1 MINSVPPSRVAV
13 YQSIHPS
20 VNVSL
25 PPSIHHRDRCQT
37 EAVRGTSFH
46 LQLSA
51 GKEQGMM
58 TDNMGSRRIHPHT
71 HTRRHTRRG
80 AYSMPTRLLAGF
92 AMSFICILGSRRMHM
107 QMPTMLIVIKGH
119 LPLRVSA
126 SSSLLFFS
134 SPLYLVLLVSLSLW
148 LSLPVNLPHPLLF
161 SNSSAADFSVFL
173 VPLKGRM

>member
-1 MINSVPPSRVAV
+1 MAV

-20 VNVSL
+20 VNLSL
-25 PPSIHHRDRCQT
+25 PLSIHHRDTCQT

-46 LQLSA
+46 LQLSD

-58 TDNMGSRRIHPHT
+58 TDNMGSRRIHSHT
-71 HTRRHTRRG
+71 HRHTRRD

-92 AMSFICILGSRRMHM
+92 AMSCICILGSRRMHM

-119 LPLRVSA
+119 LPRRVSA

-134 SPLYLVLLVSLSLW
+134 SPLYLVLLVSLF
-148 LSLPVNLPHPLLF
+148 LSLSLLVNLPRPLLF
-161 SNSSAADFSVFL
+161 SNFVSNSSVADDSVFVVL
-173 VPLKGRM
+173 LRGRM